1 MYISADQTEALMYL
15 NLKTFYHLDSFLSS
29 MTTANMFEKV
39 SLAMKDNDL
48 PLYLEKIRAF
58 IPLSSKD
65 IFGLL
70 ERKSLLRNL
79 SRSLSSK
86 SYH

>member
-58 IPLSSKD
+58 TPLSSKE

>member
-15 NLKTFYHLDSFLSS
+15 DLKTFYHLDSFLSS
-29 MTTANMFEKV
+29 MATANMFEKV

-58 IPLSSKD
+58 TPLSSKD

-70 ERKSLLRNL
+70 EHKLLLRNL
-79 SRSLSSK
+79 SRSLSYK

>member
-29 MTTANMFEKV
+29 MATANMFEKV
-39 SLAMKDNDL
+39 SLAMKGNDL

-58 IPLSSKD
+58 TPLSSKD

-70 ERKSLLRNL
+70 EHKSLLRNL